1 MSQARPSI
9 LILNKTYPTRN
20 WHVPTPRHARAFWL
34 WGLFCQKQLIFDPY
48 FQILAQVLFNLTI
61 LCKHLARHPCCQTFI
76 TIIKLHISVPLLTQ
90 CSIAVKQSHIAA
102 RNRRLESIFTPCK
115 GTPEPHDMS
124 VPPGAHTVNRPL
136 RSPGCRTEPTF
147 LGYIAPEP
155 RPSRVWPL
163 MYPPLARWE
172 PRSEQVGIKSTCR
185 FNQVLGLP
193 FSQNSRHVIGTFNN
207 LTDNT
212 NTLVLSMFSI
222 LGRGVDPPSV
232 TIPAPIQDHFKLPI

>member
-1 MSQARPSI
+1 MLSNIYNNHQVAYLCSTSYSMQHSGQAVSYSCE
-9 LILNKTYPTRN
+9 KQTTR
-20 WHVPTPRHARAFWL
+20 
-34 WGLFCQKQLIFDPY
+34 ID
-48 FQILAQVLFNLTI
+48 
-61 LCKHLARHPCCQTFI
+61 
-76 TIIKLHISVPLLTQ
+76 
-90 CSIAVKQSHIAA
+90 
-102 RNRRLESIFTPCK
+102 FTPCK

-136 RSPGCRTEPTF
+136 RSPGCGTEPTF

-193 FSQNSRHVIGTFNN
+193 FSQNSRHVIGTFNH

-212 NTLVLSMFSI
+212 DTFILSIISI
-222 LGRGVDPPSV
+222 LERGVDPPSV